1 MNLRFSD
8 RLIRHKIRRD
18 VHRVQKEAERCRAKH
33 VPAEAI
39 PDCGQTDLSLTIQ
52 LRLNRMEKRLKGK
65 QESGRLDLCLRAEL
79 WTGIYRNSDACRRVR
94 GRTPCC
100 DLKDGCAACD

>member
-39 PDCGQTDLSLTIQ
+39 PGCGQTDLSLTIQ

-65 QESGRLDLCLRAEL
+65 QESGRFDLCRRDAP
-79 WTGIYRNSDACRRVR
+79 WTGICWDSDKCRYVR
-94 GRTPCC
+94 GRTLCC
-100 DLKDGCAACD
+100 DLKGGCAACD